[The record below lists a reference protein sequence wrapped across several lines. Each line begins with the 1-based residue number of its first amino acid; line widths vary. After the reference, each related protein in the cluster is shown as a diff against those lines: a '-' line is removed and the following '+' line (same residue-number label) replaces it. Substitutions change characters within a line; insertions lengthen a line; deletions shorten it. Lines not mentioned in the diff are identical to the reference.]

1 MRLTLFYIRWT
12 ELFLIK
18 HEGPRAGQ
26 ERDPTRIA
34 EGVARAVGAAL
45 TQHLSSLK
53 EENCTP
59 LAVRITLD
67 QDNVSFISGII
78 KIIFYIAIQLFI

>member
-1 MRLTLFYIRWT
+1 M
-12 ELFLIK
+12 IK

-34 EGVARAVGAAL
+34 EGVCRAVGAAL
-45 TQHLSSLK
+45 TQHLNSLK

-59 LAVRITLD
+59 LAIRITLD
-67 QDNVSFISGII
+67 QDNVS
-78 KIIFYIAIQLFI
+78 L